1 MFAANSVLNNFKTTD
16 ATNLKQ
22 FSQLL
27 LPKKIMKEFFGKFKW
42 FFGVERGSENGDFC
56 KKYSLKSFINLTAII

>member
-1 MFAANSVLNNFKTTD
+1 
-16 ATNLKQ
+16 
-22 FSQLL
+22 
-27 LPKKIMKEFFGKFKW
+27 MKEFFGKFKW